1 MLPEATLPWRDQLA
15 LEPVHYL
22 FGLQGIT
29 ELQEMSSALSYV
41 GNWSDSHSR
50 PEAVK
55 SGGPY
60 HYEFRQSALNIDS
73 LINLF
78 DDE

>member
-1 MLPEATLPWRDQLA
+1 
-15 LEPVHYL
+15 
-22 FGLQGIT
+22 
-29 ELQEMSSALSYV
+29 MSSALSYV